1 MTKRQSLRL
10 ETFLPYRLS
19 IASNRVSDLVAE
31 AYDRLFGLS
40 IPEWRVIAVLGE
52 AAPLTQLAIVR
63 QTVMDKMTVSRAVRP
78 LVERGLVDRT
88 PHSGDKRS
96 SLLSL
101 SDAGRTL
108 YESVGPEA
116 LATAKF
122 PALCTTVWTFTTL
135 LFGFGSKVVPVSWA
149 WVLKVPV
156 AFGTS
161 WIVTRILPAG
171 SVLSVATSEGRVQ
184 VTTYWFR
191 LQVVFGLLAVMST
204 WLSTSKIGG
213 RVKLRLSPKP
223 RSGPRFLSLN

>member
-1 MTKRQSLRL
+1 MAKEDAMTKRPYLRL

-78 LVERGLVDRT
+78 LVERGLIHRA
-88 PHSGDKRS
+88 PHAGDKRS

-108 YESVGPEA
+108 YESVAPAA
-116 LATAKF
+116 LAMETA
-122 PALCTTVWTFTTL
+122 L
-135 LFGFGSKVVPVSWA
+135 LEEFSAEEIRSLDASLRKMEA
-149 WVLKVPV
+149 
-156 AFGTS
+156 A
-161 WIVTRILPAG
+161 A
-171 SVLSVATSEGRVQ
+171 
-184 VTTYWFR
+184 
-191 LQVVFGLLAVMST
+191 
-204 WLSTSKIGG
+204 
-213 RVKLRLSPKP
+213 LRLSRK
-223 RSGPRFLSLN
+223 SA

>member
-1 MTKRQSLRL
+1 VAGIAVLAPAAGIGKEGGMTKRQSLRL

-52 AAPLTQLAIVR
+52 ASPLTQLAIVK

-78 LVERGLVDRT
+78 LVERGLIARS

-116 LATAKF
+116 LAMETA
-122 PALCTTVWTFTTL
+122 L
-135 LFGFGSKVVPVSWA
+135 LEEF
-149 WVLKVPV
+149 
-156 AFGTS
+156 
-161 WIVTRILPAG
+161 
-171 SVLSVATSEGRVQ
+171 SVAEVRDLDAAL
-184 VTTYWFR
+184 R
-191 LQVVFGLLAVMST
+191 KLEAAAV
-204 WLSTSKIGG
+204 
-213 RVKLRLSPKP
+213 RLSRK
-223 RSGPRFLSLN
+223 SA